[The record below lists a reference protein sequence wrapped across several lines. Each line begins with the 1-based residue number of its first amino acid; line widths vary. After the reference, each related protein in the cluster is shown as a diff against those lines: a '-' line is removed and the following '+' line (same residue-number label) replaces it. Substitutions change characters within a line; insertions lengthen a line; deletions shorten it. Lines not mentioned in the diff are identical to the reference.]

1 MKFKHIF
8 AMAAMA
14 LPIAATAQ
22 NLDFETNSGK
32 KLGVYDTWEASPFRK
47 AAPYTLTGNVAIVDN
62 HTKNTIDPI
71 TGKVSNDSQKILG
84 VQRSRYGSNTFGAR
98 IDLDQTFELT
108 PESKYVHVWVYKP
121 VKGRVMVVGLGK
133 RKDRPGQSPET
144 EQFWALSSITVEAN
158 QWTEVVMAIKGNG
171 GIDIHSLVV
180 VPDAESPHNL
190 KEDFVAYID
199 NVVVNNDPKP
209 SLLVGY
215 YPINFDYDQKYTRP
229 DNGRHM
235 DVVKLT
241 SPKDG
246 VTSFDTPTKGK
257 SGNAIKSCPVYV
269 NAKGTSL
276 WARAGETVTPAVQIT
291 GAWMNSYVYFDKN
304 NDGLFN
310 MDAPEPE
317 LVSYSFL
324 SSKDNQNEGQNSA
337 GQKLTGQQRNTVQLP
352 SFKIPEDLPHGY
364 YRLRYKL
371 DWNNDD
377 PAGNVSGDNNLL
389 SNGGSFVDIRLN
401 IHGDNVTLTSSS
413 RNGEVLSA
421 DGDRLINK
429 TIPFGKDFKIKMRPE
444 NGFEYSG
451 IIVKHG
457 YNLDK
462 DSLVKDNQQWETV
475 FISRENFD
483 ESDHTYTIPARLLDG
498 HVQVDGV
505 FVEKG
510 RYTPPARY
518 KTTKVENG
526 AFAAGTTWYTIQIGQ
541 QGYVIADN
549 GTAPIT
555 LSSTEV
561 DRENPAHL
569 WCFVGSNRKG
579 YQLYNMQAGPNKVL
593 ASSAK
598 MEGQAGGS
606 TFPVMRPLD
615 QMPQGY
621 VSTWQFLDSSSL
633 GTGVEYAYMH
643 LLGNVAHKVNNRNNK
658 FSFWTGGQDAGSTL
672 RILEAKTTDNP
683 ITGIISAQQSAQSVE
698 TYDLTGRRI
707 DTPERGVYLRAG
719 QKVVLR

>member
-8 AMAAMA
+8 TMAAMA

-22 NLDFETNSGK
+22 NIDFDTNSGK
-32 KLGVYDTWEASPFRK
+32 NISVYDTWEESPFRK
-47 AAPYTLTGNVAIVDN
+47 GDLPGNVAVVEN
-62 HTKNTIDPI
+62 PTNKVIDPI
-71 TGKVSNDSQKILG
+71 TGKVSNESKFVLG
-84 VQRSRYGSNTFGAR
+84 LQRSRYGSNTFGAR
-98 IDLDQTFELT
+98 IDLKETFELT
-108 PESKYVHVWVYKP
+108 PKSQYVHVWVYKP

-133 RKDRPGQSPET
+133 RQDRPGQSAET
-144 EQFWALSSITVEAN
+144 EQFWGLSSITVEAN
-158 QWTEVVMAIKGNG
+158 QWTEVVIAVKGNG

-180 VPDAESPHNL
+180 VPDAESPHDL

-215 YPINFDYDQKYTRP
+215 YPINFDYEQKYTRP

-241 SPKDG
+241 SPSDG
-246 VTSFDTPTKGK
+246 TSSFDTPTKGK
-257 SGNAIKSCPVYV
+257 TGDAIKKCPVYV

-276 WARAGETVTPAVQIT
+276 WARAGEKVTPSVQIT
-291 GAWMNSYVYFDKN
+291 GGWMNSYVYLDKN
-304 NDGLFN
+304 KDGLFN
-310 MDAPEPE
+310 MDANNSE

-324 SSKDNQNEGQNSA
+324 STSDDGERGQNSA
-337 GQKLTGQQRNTVQLP
+337 GEAISGSRRNTVKLP
-352 SFKIPEDLPHGY
+352 PFDIPNDLTPGY

-371 DWNNDD
+371 DWNNSD
-377 PAGNVSGDNNLL
+377 PAGNLSGDNNLL

-401 IHGDNVTLTSSS
+401 IHGENVTLTSSS
-413 RNGEVLSA
+413 RNGEVLAA
-421 DGDRLINK
+421 DGERLINK
-429 TIPFGKDFKIKMRPE
+429 VVPFGKDFKIKMRPE

-462 DSLVKDNQQWETV
+462 DSLIKDNQQWETI

-483 ESDHTYTIPARLLDG
+483 ESDHSYTIPGRLLDG
-498 HVQVDGV
+498 DVQVEGV
-505 FVEKG
+505 FVQEG

-526 AFAAGTTWYTIQIGQ
+526 VFAAGTTWYTIQIGQ
-541 QGYVIADN
+541 QGYVVAANDAQTIALN
-549 GTAPIT
+549 
-555 LSSTEV
+555 STEV

-579 YQLYNMQAGPNKVL
+579 YQLYNMKEGSTKVL
-593 ASSAK
+593 ASPTK
-598 MEGQAGGS
+598 MEGKAGGS
-606 TFPVMRPLD
+606 TFPTMRPVD
-615 QMPQGY
+615 KIPEGY
-621 VSTWQFLDSSSL
+621 VATWNFLDSSDL

-643 LLGNVAHKVNNRNNK
+643 MLGYVSNKVNNRDNK
-658 FSFWTGGQDAGSTL
+658 FSFWTGGQDSGSTL
-672 RILEAKTTDNP
+672 RILEAKTTDGP
-683 ITGIISAQQSAQSVE
+683 ITSIESVHNQKRTSN
-698 TYDLTGRRI
+698 TYDLTGRRVSKAAHGI
-707 DTPERGVYLRAG
+707 YLRG
-719 QKVVLR
+719 GKKIVIP